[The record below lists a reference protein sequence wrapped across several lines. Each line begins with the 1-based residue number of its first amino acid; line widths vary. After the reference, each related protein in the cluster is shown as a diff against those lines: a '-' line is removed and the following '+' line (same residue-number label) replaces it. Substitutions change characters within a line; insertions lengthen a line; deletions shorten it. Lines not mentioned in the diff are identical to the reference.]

1 MCIEFSL
8 SNEYDN
14 ELTFHQAKHNK
25 TNPSFL
31 QIQMSSSCDLQFLTK
46 KGKISGDPQQE
57 TLIPV

>member
-1 MCIEFSL
+1 M

-14 ELTFHQAKHNK
+14 ELTLHQAKHNK

-31 QIQMSSSCDLQFLTK
+31 QIQMSSSGDLQFLTK